1 LRSEIV
7 SQEKNITRI
16 KVEIDEKTFQA
27 RMEETLEGMRAKA
40 DIKGFRK
47 GRVPRKVLQ
56 MHLGP
61 RAIMAETLDSMI
73 PGVLDTVVKEYELDL
88 ISEPSVE
95 VDDIKAG
102 EPLAMTFVFE
112 TMPEV
117 ALPELESL
125 EVSRKNVAVTPSM
138 VDEAISSL
146 RDNASEREPVTDRPS
161 GEGDLLEVMY
171 DLSLFEEKN
180 GEAPQESDRQKSVVE
195 LSREALPEELFSA
208 LLDRVAGDRVEV
220 DVRVSPKDDGD
231 QRTLRYKIEVLS
243 VARKILPEL
252 SGPFFEKVVGE
263 SDLDEEGFR
272 LKIREKLQENLLA
285 ESLQRAEREALDLLV
300 KRSQVDVPDSLVQR
314 HKTRILKDLHE
325 NVRRKTGKTFEEYVA
340 QEGLEREKLEAEAVE
355 GAEEEVRRSLVMD
368 ALAEIEAIQVEEED
382 LDGEFGEMARSFNID
397 RDKIKEFFLKNPD
410 DLADL
415 QHRVRM
421 KKAVKRLMEK
431 VAVSEET
438 LESPFDGTGEAEIEK
453 EGS

>member
-16 KVEIDEKTFQA
+16 KVEIEEKTFQA
-27 RMEETLEGMRAKA
+27 RMEETLEEIRAKA

-56 MHLGP
+56 MHLGS
-61 RAIMAETLDSMI
+61 RAIMAETLDRMI
-73 PGVLDTVVKEYELDL
+73 PGVVETVVKEYELDL

-95 VDDIKAG
+95 VEDIKIG
-102 EPLAMTFVFE
+102 EPLVMTFVFE

-117 ALPELESL
+117 ILPELESL

-138 VDEAISSL
+138 IEEAISSL

-161 GEGDLLEVMY
+161 MEGDLLEVVY
-171 DLSLFEEKN
+171 DLALFEEKTS
-180 GEAPQESDRQKSVVE
+180 EAPKESDRQKSVVE

-208 LLDRVAGDRVEV
+208 LLDRVPGDRIEV
-220 DVRVSPKDDGD
+220 DVRVSPEDDGD
-231 QRTLRYKIEVLS
+231 KRTLRYKIEVLS
-243 VARKILPEL
+243 VARKILPEM

-272 LKIREKLQENLLA
+272 VKISEKLQENLLA

-300 KRSQVDVPDSLVQR
+300 QRSQVDVPDSLVQR
-314 HKTRILKDLHE
+314 HKTRILKNLHE
-325 NVRRKTGKTFEEYVA
+325 NVSRKTGKTFEEYVA
-340 QEGLEREKLEAEAVE
+340 QEGLEGEKLEAEAVG

-368 ALAEIEAIQVEEED
+368 ALAEMEMIQVVESDLED
-382 LDGEFGEMARSFNID
+382 EFGEMARSFNID
-397 RDKIKEFFLKNPD
+397 RDKIKGFFLKNPD

-415 QHRVRM
+415 RHRVRM

-431 VAVSEET
+431 VAVKEGT
-438 LESPFDGTGEAEIEK
+438 LESTFDGTGETETEK

>member
-1 LRSEIV
+1 
-7 SQEKNITRI
+7 
-16 KVEIDEKTFQA
+16 
-27 RMEETLEGMRAKA
+27 
-40 DIKGFRK
+40 
-47 GRVPRKVLQ
+47 
-56 MHLGP
+56 
-61 RAIMAETLDSMI
+61 
-73 PGVLDTVVKEYELDL
+73 
-88 ISEPSVE
+88 
-95 VDDIKAG
+95 
-102 EPLAMTFVFE
+102 
-112 TMPEV
+112 
-117 ALPELESL
+117 
-125 EVSRKNVAVTPSM
+125 
-138 VDEAISSL
+138 
-146 RDNASEREPVTDRPS
+146 
-161 GEGDLLEVMY
+161 
-171 DLSLFEEKN
+171 
-180 GEAPQESDRQKSVVE
+180 
-195 LSREALPEELFSA
+195 
-208 LLDRVAGDRVEV
+208 
-220 DVRVSPKDDGD
+220 
-231 QRTLRYKIEVLS
+231 
-243 VARKILPEL
+243 L

-368 ALAEIEAIQVEEED
+368 ALAEAEAIQVEEED

>member
-1 LRSEIV
+1 
-7 SQEKNITRI
+7 
-16 KVEIDEKTFQA
+16 
-27 RMEETLEGMRAKA
+27 
-40 DIKGFRK
+40 
-47 GRVPRKVLQ
+47 
-56 MHLGP
+56 
-61 RAIMAETLDSMI
+61 
-73 PGVLDTVVKEYELDL
+73 
-88 ISEPSVE
+88 
-95 VDDIKAG
+95 
-102 EPLAMTFVFE
+102 E

-368 ALAEIEAIQVEEED
+368 ALAEAEAIQVEEED